1 MKRVIGL
8 NEMQMNWCQR
18 FLRTVCSGRLWARIA
33 AGLACALLVGAC
45 EKRIEPPPAQP
56 VEGRLFPHIKLD
68 QSDNILAARGF
79 QGKVLVLNVWATWC
93 PPCRREMPSLERLS
107 RTLDPN
113 RFAVIGMSTDKDE
126 RLAEEFLLQNG
137 VTFAN
142 FFDKG
147 GQVARELGLQVYP
160 ETFLIAPDGTLVKRV
175 PGMREWDSEEIV
187 AELEAAYQQYR
198 SGAKPQGGRTAQQ
211 GG

>member
-1 MKRVIGL
+1 
-8 NEMQMNWCQR
+8 MQMNWYQR
-18 FLRTVCSGRLWARIA
+18 VTHALRNGRLWPRVA
-33 AGLACALLVGAC
+33 AGLACVLLAGAC
-45 EKRIEPPPAQP
+45 GKRIEPPPPQP
-56 VEGRLFPHIKLD
+56 VEGRLFPRIKLD

-79 QGKVLVLNVWATWC
+79 QGKLLVLNVWATWC

-107 RTLDPN
+107 RLLDPN
-113 RFAVIGMSTDKDE
+113 RFAVIGMSTDRDE

-142 FFDKG
+142 FYDRG

-175 PGMREWDSEEIV
+175 PGMREWDSDEIV
-187 AELEAAYQQYR
+187 AELEAAYQQYK
-198 SGAKPQGGRTAQQ
+198 SGAKLQGGLAAQQ

>member
-1 MKRVIGL
+1 MIWSWGVLRALRGQGLWPRLAAVIAFA
-8 NEMQMNWCQR
+8 M
-18 FLRTVCSGRLWARIA
+18 
-33 AGLACALLVGAC
+33 LAGAC
-45 EKRIEPPPAQP
+45 SKAIEPPPAQP

-68 QSDNILAARGF
+68 AASDNVLAARGF
-79 QGKVLVLNVWATWC
+79 QGKMLVLNVWATWC

-113 RFAVIGMSTDKDE
+113 RFAVIGLSTDEDV

-142 FFDKG
+142 FYDRG
-147 GQVARELGLQVYP
+147 GELARKWGLKVYP
-160 ETFLIAPDGTLVKRV
+160 ETFLIAPDGTLVRRV
-175 PGMREWDSEEIV
+175 PGMREWDSTEIV
-187 AELEAAYQQYR
+187 AELEAAYQQYK
-198 SGAKPQGGRTAQQ
+198 SGGKPQGSPPAQQ